1 MTVWNHRQSDGLF
14 YRIRAIPC
22 RGTEQN
28 CVTGAGKL
36 DVSDTHKMPGKTSD
50 FDFGSFFV
58 QNGAILRQKGIELT
72 GFGYSQK
79 AGLDI

>member
-1 MTVWNHRQSDGLF
+1 MN
-14 YRIRAIPC
+14 
-22 RGTEQN
+22 
-28 CVTGAGKL
+28 
-36 DVSDTHKMPGKTSD
+36 VSGMHKITGKTSD

-58 QNGAILRQKGIELT
+58 QNGAILRQKDIELT

>member
-1 MTVWNHRQSDGLF
+1 MAACFTESEQSHAGA
-14 YRIRAIPC
+14 R
-22 RGTEQN
+22 EQN

-36 DVSDTHKMPGKTSD
+36 DVSDMHKMPGKTSD

-58 QNGAILRQKGIELT
+58 QNGAILRQKCIELT